1 MDRGMREEDVL
12 VWGLFTMVG
21 SMGAGESLK

>member
-1 MDRGMREEDVL
+1 MDRGLREEDVL

-21 SMGAGESLK
+21 SMEAGESLK